1 MPDTIT
7 PLPDQRFPCTDCGA
21 DMRYVPAQ
29 DIMCCPHCGATS
41 KVAQSGP
48 WDQTALSAAAGPRA
62 GLLPAET
69 GLEETNALT
78 CPSCAAEFLGIGPML
93 AMECPFCASPV
104 AAGGRLHRHIR
115 PHGVLPFG
123 IDSAEAKQALRHWL
137 RRHPFVPLAL
147 RRSLHRV
154 DHMCQIY
161 LPAWMFSASLSVDY
175 AGYRR
180 QNHGKYGGV
189 EETFLQ
195 GRLTEV
201 ISDAPIRGVT
211 AVAPDMFER
220 LTPWPVERLQP
231 YRSEYLSGFQAAAYT
246 LPLPEAETDFR
257 QGVRRDAFQVAS
269 RAVQGRITR
278 LDVDISD
285 LRVRLVLL
293 PVWIMTYRHRGQA
306 YQVAVNGQT
315 GTVTGQLPVSGWK
328 TTVLATLIIL
338 SPALLIALML
348 WL

>member
-1 MPDTIT
+1 M
-7 PLPDQRFPCTDCGA
+7 
-21 DMRYVPAQ
+21 
-29 DIMCCPHCGATS
+29 
-41 KVAQSGP
+41 
-48 WDQTALSAAAGPRA
+48 
-62 GLLPAET
+62 
-69 GLEETNALT
+69 
-78 CPSCAAEFLGIGPML
+78 
-93 AMECPFCASPV
+93 
-104 AAGGRLHRHIR
+104 
-115 PHGVLPFG
+115 PFG
-123 IDSAEAKQALRHWL
+123 IDRAEAKQALRHWL
-137 RRHPFVPLAL
+137 RRHPFVPPDL

-154 DHMCQIY
+154 DPMCQIY
-161 LPAWMFSASLSVDY
+161 LPAWIFSANLTVDY

-180 QNHGKYGGV
+180 EYQGKGGSV
-189 EETFLQ
+189 KETFLQ

-231 YRSEYLSGFQAAAYT
+231 FRNDYLSGFHAAAYT

-257 QGVRRDAFQVAS
+257 KGVRRDAFQVAS
-269 RAVQGRITR
+269 HAVQGRITR

-306 YQVAVNGQT
+306 YQVAVNAQT

-328 TTVLATLIIL
+328 TTAMASLIVL
-338 SPALLIALML
+338 SPALLIALLL
-348 WL
+348 WI